1 MSNKQPEHPTS
12 TPTKNGSRKNPK
24 KEPVVDSRWENGQV
38 SYDFCVAR
46 SILTCISN
54 TIGCEIK
61 FGGVTIPPKSDHLRL
76 SKDDDDI
83 KMLHSI
89 SMAYAQSFFD
99 NTTDTETNGSN
110 NKVWFDNVTGISHSD
125 NGTNSLFTDFRMIM
139 GASILHKVNISIYE
153 HETQTMVPVCPYD
166 ESYNYDSE
174 LILTIWKRP
183 IGTTIDLRWTPGFI
197 DIHRV
202 LFSVDTNPFTPL
214 PQDIE
219 FVRKI
224 IDSLNQDINPDI
236 DNHFAGAFAI
246 IPLHVLKMP
255 KVLELVLGR
264 ILPKLLEIMQKEE
277 YDGPNKMTKDML
289 NELLVAS
296 VGNDFDYSLL
306 VDDNDIVEEVVEK
319 KLNKLNQYGIYLQA
333 SNATIG
339 DRRNQFE
346 EQLQLHDDDNTFTIL
361 DKHMKSWLGYTND
374 DNDQA
379 PVLSAAAMKT
389 PPEELAAAAASKT
402 SPVLSAAAMK
412 TPPGELAAAAASK
425 TSASDTQIYI
435 GMAANQTIWKRWG
448 QEANPR
454 KMDGAKLLWQFTR
467 VFGMGYR
474 LVVAQVDEGSTR
486 QGLFFEGLI
495 LGLLEYTVRAS
506 CPDFKLISKYQGVGL
521 NQINGGFPGFVRR
534 GGGGVSHLVDWFI
547 CNSNDFGDYSVVN
560 CLDVPASVINYLT
573 YWESDVFDFV
583 TGKMSNSPASL
594 KWAKVVSIGSI
605 EDITVSMLHSF
616 LSMHGGQAVVT
627 DHMLEARVLVVDTSI
642 DGGNP
647 QKLYDCIDKIFGKW
661 TVSDGSSPSE
671 KLIMLRFDRLFKH
684 ISREKYDFIWP
695 IHEQIKAAK
704 LAAAKE
710 VIHKDCEG
718 MKKKLAEGMSNLAK
732 MNAKMNG

>member
-1 MSNKQPEHPTS
+1 MSMVEREGMSPKQFPADDATTTKRIFFCCNLYRLPTAAAIATYNIITTMSNKQPEHPTS

-61 FGGVTIPPKSDHLRL
+61 FGGVTIPPKSDPLRL

-110 NKVWFDNVTGISHSD
+110 NKVWFDNVTSISHSD

-224 IDSLNQDINPDI
+224 IDSLNQDIHPDI

-374 DNDQA
+374 CVPECELDIHLPEGENVPYPSSGYPVIFEVHGGGWDSGVKSATKIPITYWLERNYAFVSIEYVEDALNYMIEIGADQGLDTSRILTTGDSAGGHLACVVSYRADNPA
-379 PVLSAAAMKT
+379 IKGVMNFYGATEWKYYF
-389 PPEELAAAAASKT
+389 
-402 SPVLSAAAMK
+402 
-412 TPPGELAAAAASK
+412 
-425 TSASDTQIYI
+425 DT
-435 GMAANQTIWKRWG
+435 GG
-448 QEANPR
+448 
-454 KMDGAKLLWQFTR
+454 KLL
-467 VFGMGYR
+467 GY
-474 LVVAQVDEGSTR
+474 LSQA
-486 QGLFFEGLI
+486 
-495 LGLLEYTVRAS
+495 
-506 CPDFKLISKYQGVGL
+506 
-521 NQINGGFPGFVRR
+521 NG
-534 GGGGVSHLVDWFI
+534 
-547 CNSNDFGDYSVVN
+547 
-560 CLDVPASVINYLT
+560 YL
-573 YWESDVFDFV
+573 
-583 TGKMSNSPASL
+583 
-594 KWAKVVSIGSI
+594 
-605 EDITVSMLHSF
+605 
-616 LSMHGGQAVVT
+616 
-627 DHMLEARVLVVDTSI
+627 
-642 DGGNP
+642 
-647 QKLYDCIDKIFGKW
+647 
-661 TVSDGSSPSE
+661 
-671 KLIMLRFDRLFKH
+671 
-684 ISREKYDFIWP
+684 
-695 IHEQIKAAK
+695 
-704 LAAAKE
+704 
-710 VIHKDCEG
+710 
-718 MKKKLAEGMSNLAK
+718 
-732 MNAKMNG
+732 